1 MIFVKSVAGSIFR
14 MAPFQKSMT
23 KDRQRQ
29 EIGVKGAFEGE
40 SSAALVRVIESCA
53 AQTEGYQAD
62 LAFIPSVSLDG
73 IY

>member
-1 MIFVKSVAGSIFR
+1 

-29 EIGVKGAFEGE
+29 EISVKGAFEGE

-53 AQTEGYQAD
+53 AQTENIKPTWHLSRQ
-62 LAFIPSVSLDG
+62 
-73 IY
+73 

>member
-1 MIFVKSVAGSIFR
+1 
-14 MAPFQKSMT
+14 MT

-53 AQTEGYQAD
+53 AQIEGYQAD
-62 LAFIPSVSLDG
+62 LAFIPLVSLDG